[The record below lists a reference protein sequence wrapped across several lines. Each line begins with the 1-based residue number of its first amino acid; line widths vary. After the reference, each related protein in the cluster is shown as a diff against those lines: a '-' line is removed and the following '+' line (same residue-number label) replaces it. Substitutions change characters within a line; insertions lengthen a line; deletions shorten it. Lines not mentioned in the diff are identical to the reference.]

1 MLRLRFLQ
9 QIIPRGLE
17 NAIAIDLMT
26 KHVQTQLNDTTTNF
40 RWGLVDTPVNKELP
54 NNVHVLPASNQVR
67 GIHTILRNKKTDRD
81 EFVFY
86 ADRLAVLLM
95 ES

>member
-1 MLRLRFLQ
+1 M
-9 QIIPRGLE
+9 E

-26 KHVQTQLNDTTTNF
+26 KHVQTQLNDTMTNF
-40 RWGLVDTPVNKELP
+40 RWGLVDTPVGKELP
-54 NNVHVLPASNQVR
+54 KNIHVLAPSNQVR
-67 GIHTILRNKKTDRD
+67 GIHTILRNNKTDRD

>member
-1 MLRLRFLQ
+1 
-9 QIIPRGLE
+9 
-17 NAIAIDLMT
+17 MT
-26 KHVQTQLNDTTTNF
+26 KHVQTQLNDSMISF
-40 RWGLVDTPVNKELP
+40 RWGLVGTPVAKEIP
-54 NNVHVLPASNQVR
+54 NNVNVLPPKNQVR
-67 GIHTILRNKKTDRD
+67 GIHTILRNQKTDRD